1 MIDCT
6 VKTLNQLWRT
16 PEDGEQGC
24 FTRRMFIHLTR
35 HWTQKTSGNAINVS
49 EFKKQNPWVSESEES
64 HPPTIIHRNSPSLI
78 IIIVI
83 YWNQHLFLWPS
94 SSQSSSSSS
103 ASSHHIIHCDSW
115 CQSTKNS
122 TTLDELSCNQ
132 NTCFRTIGVRPELLP
147 PLKPPLP
154 FAWFSLRWWVSFK
167 CSVAWKWRLT
177 GCSLKRGSY

>member
-103 ASSHHIIHCDSW
+103 ASSHRHNHDS
-115 CQSTKNS
+115 
-122 TTLDELSCNQ
+122 SC
-132 NTCFRTIGVRPELLP
+132 IPKRPEKSALLISFNSSYSRYRSGSILVSWHSKLWQSQRP
-147 PLKPPLP
+147 ATVWKP
-154 FAWFSLRWWVSFK
+154 
-167 CSVAWKWRLT
+167 VAMAGSRGPVLGIFLT
-177 GCSLKRGSY
+177 KRFFDTTI